1 LLLSIGS
8 PVASSST
15 PIAVLVRCQGRPA
28 ASPPKFVTPLENDNE
43 RLDAA
48 HGESLMRYRIYD
60 NILDMAD
67 VEPDRRAELDE
78 HEGADVLR

>member
-1 LLLSIGS
+1 M
-8 PVASSST
+8 
-15 PIAVLVRCQGRPA
+15 RC
-28 ASPPKFVTPLENDNE
+28 
-43 RLDAA
+43 
-48 HGESLMRYRIYD
+48 RIYD